1 MDLALLKEKGKDV
14 KLVVFD
20 LDGTLLTSKSRI
32 SDLSI
37 LAIKELK
44 KQGFL
49 IAIASGRIFTMLET
63 YYKAIDLK
71 DFVISSNGAS
81 IDWIETKE
89 TIQKITLDPEDANKV
104 IEYCLLNQIECAVLT
119 RKACYFPKDSYRL
132 TRFEIYNQI
141 AIEQGLTP
149 IDVIVYEDM
158 HQDWTDIEKILIY
171 EKNAMKISKA
181 EKFIDTYTKLIYTTS
196 DHNML
201 DISSIGVSKGAAVQK
216 IAEHLRITP
225 EQVCVFGDYDNDVSM
240 FLYAGIAIA
249 TENGS
254 KKALKNA
261 DFITLSN
268 DNEGIAYA
276 IKEILLR

>member
-1 MDLALLKEKGKDV
+1 MDLALLREKSKNV

-20 LDGTLLTSKSRI
+20 LDGTLLTSKSKI

-44 KQGFL
+44 KQGFS
-49 IAIASGRIFTMLET
+49 IAIASGRIFTMLES
-63 YYKAIDLK
+63 YYKTIELK

-81 IDWIETKE
+81 IDCIGTGE
-89 TIQKITLDPEDANKV
+89 TIQQITLDQGDAKKV
-104 IEYCLLNQIECAVLT
+104 IEFCLQNNIECNVLK
-119 RKACYFPKDSYRL
+119 RQACYFPKDSIRL
-132 TRFEIYNQI
+132 ARFETYNII
-141 AIEQGLTP
+141 ALEQGLKT
-149 IDVIVYEDM
+149 IDIIIYEDM
-158 HQDWTDIEKILIY
+158 NHDWNQIEKILIY
-171 EKNAMKISKA
+171 EKNSVKINKVQ
-181 EKFIDTYTKLIYTTS
+181 KFIDTYTGLVYTSS
-196 DHNML
+196 DQNML
-201 DISSIGVSKGAAVQK
+201 DISSVGVSKGEAVQR
-216 IAEHLRITP
+216 IAEKLQITS

-240 FLYAGIAIA
+240 FLYAGIAVS

-254 KKALKNA
+254 KKALKHA

>member
-49 IAIASGRIFTMLET
+49 VAIASGRIFTMLES
-63 YYKAIDLK
+63 YYQVIELK

-81 IDWIETKE
+81 IDWIGTGE
-89 TIQKITLDPEDANKV
+89 TIQKITLDQDDAKKV
-104 IEYCLLNQIECAVLT
+104 IEFCLLNKIECNVLS
-119 RKACYFPKDSYRL
+119 REACYFPKESYRL
-132 TRFEIYNQI
+132 GRFEIYNKI
-141 AIEQGLTP
+141 AEEQGLKK

-158 HQDWTDIEKILIY
+158 NHDWKDIEKILIY
-171 EKNAMKISKA
+171 EKSSVKVSKA
-181 EKFIDTYTKLIYTTS
+181 QKFIDTYTKLVYTSS

-201 DISSIGVSKGAAVQK
+201 DVSSIGVNKGSAVQR
-216 IAEHLRITP
+216 IAEYLKITP